1 VSTRG
6 RLERPVG
13 LIALAAL
20 IVLAAAADV
29 ALADSTPP
37 PDADGCKDFFVS
49 RLAGYFISDC
59 TQSDF
64 DSFIFD
70 DGGDKATTVEGKVVN
85 NTYSQPDGA
94 TPNSKA
100 LVLHNYMNALTG
112 SGWTIVVQDPDHIVA
127 KQIKSGVE
135 RWVQMDG
142 NGGSYYMLHLAQ
154 KAGMQQSV
162 VTADDMA
169 TALNRDGRI
178 SLHINFDT
186 GKSTIRPDSQPIVAQ
201 IVAMMKSNA
210 GLQLSV
216 EGNTDNAG
224 SPQTNKTL
232 SQSRAQAVVTAVSSA
247 GVAASRMT
255 AVGYGQDHPVA
266 DNSTDAGRAQNRRV
280 DLVKR

>member
-1 VSTRG
+1 MSPRTVF
-6 RLERPVG
+6 LG
-13 LIALAAL
+13 LIALATAAQG
-20 IVLAAAADV
+20 AAAN
-29 ALADSTPP
+29 STLP

-59 TQSDF
+59 TQSNF
-64 DSFIFD
+64 DSFTFD
-70 DGGDKATTVEGKVVN
+70 DGGDKATTVEGKIVN
-85 NTYSQPDGA
+85 NTYSQPDSA

-100 LVLHNYMNALTG
+100 LVQHNYMNALTA
-112 SGWTIVVQDPDHIVA
+112 SGWTIVAQDPDHIVA
-127 KQIKSGVE
+127 KQIKNGVE

-186 GKSTIRPDSQPIVAQ
+186 GKSSIKPDSQPIVDQ

-210 GLQLSV
+210 SMQVSV
-216 EGNTDNAG
+216 EGNTDNVG
-224 SPQTNKTL
+224 SAQANKTL
-232 SQSRAQAVVTAVSSA
+232 SQARAQAVVTAVSGA

-266 DNSTDAGRAQNRRV
+266 DNTTEGGRAQNRRV
-280 DLVKR
+280 DLVKK